1 MLQRLKM
8 LSLFQNS
15 VIERLLGYFPNF
27 FVFVY
32 RSEIIRLAK

>member
-15 VIERLLGYFPNF
+15 VIERLLGYLVLVACFLI
-27 FVFVY
+27 
-32 RSEIIRLAK
+32 ETIRLAK